1 MLPLKA
7 LLYKYYYSTTYTT
20 ATTYHTVYE
29 RRTCLHFIKFYLDF
43 NGL

>member
-20 ATTYHTVYE
+20 TYHTVYE
-29 RRTCLHFIKFYLDF
+29 RHASLHFIKFYLDF
-43 NGL
+43 NGP